1 MPAELGTGQFVQ
13 ETLRGVEAFLASVSV
28 MRSEPERAVALA
40 AVDVAGAAKL
50 FDWRGVSRVVEPAV
64 LPLIGGA
71 VLRSRKPLG
80 QRLENAAAL
89 AGGAVAQW
97 GKSAGPDKGSALA
110 TAGVITQYGAY
121 AATLAGDLGAKP
133 KFTGAAVRGALLA
146 SGAAV
151 AAAKNRKLVAPT
163 LLGGAA
169 MVYATEVA
177 NDPKIR
183 AHGTGHTPGI
193 SHGANLLVASEALTL
208 VRGTF
213 LQGKRGFGA
222 RSVEAGALVLSSL
235 GHLLLTDGLAR
246 R

>member
-1 MPAELGTGQFVQ
+1 MPAEFGTGQFVQ
-13 ETLRGVEAFLASVSV
+13 ETVRGVEAFLASVSV
-28 MRSEPERAVALA
+28 MRTEPERAVALA
-40 AVDVAGAAKL
+40 AMDVAGAAKL
-50 FDWRGVSRVVEPAV
+50 FNWRGVSRVVEPAI

-80 QRLENAAAL
+80 QKLENAAAL
-89 AGGAVAQW
+89 AGGALGQW
-97 GKSAGPDKGSALA
+97 GKSADPGQASPLA

-121 AATLAGDLGAKP
+121 AATLAGDMGAKP
-133 KFTGAAVRGALLA
+133 RFAGAAVRGALVA

-169 MVYATEVA
+169 MIYATEIA
-177 NDPKIR
+177 GDPRIR
-183 AHGTGHTPGI
+183 AHGNGHTPGI
-193 SHGANLLVASEALTL
+193 SHGANLLVVSEALTL

-222 RSVEAGALVLSSL
+222 RAVEAGALVSSAL
-235 GHLLLTDGLAR
+235 GHLLVTDGLMR